1 MAQDPAASLV
11 RINRIA
17 IDSVDDRRVAD
28 FRIVSDP
35 ALMRERGLFV
45 AEGRLAVE
53 RLLASPF
60 RTRALLLTAGVL
72 ARLESALDPVLAPV
86 PAPVLAACPI
96 GAGGLDV
103 YLTDSAR
110 LRQITGFR
118 FHRGCLALGVR
129 PARAADDDDEDDDW
143 PAAEPARPLVALEG
157 VSNPDNVGSIFRN
170 AAAFGAAGVVLS
182 PACAD
187 PLYRKAIRTSMGTT
201 LTLPFRVAGEW
212 PGALRRI
219 RASGARLVALTPD
232 CGATDLETF
241 AARVP
246 GGPLA
251 LLLGNEGDGV
261 SGPALDLCDARVRV
275 DIEPA
280 VDSLN
285 VATAA
290 AIVLQR
296 LRAVRA
302 AGVTTDPPTA
312 PPGRTR
318 AARPPS

>member
-1 MAQDPAASLV
+1 M

-17 IDSVDDRRVAD
+17 IDSVDDGRVDD

-35 ALMRERGLFV
+35 VLMRERGLFV

-53 RLLASPF
+53 RLLASRF

-72 ARLESALDPVLAPV
+72 ADLEPALTTCRAG
-86 PAPVLAACPI
+86 PA
-96 GAGGLDV
+96 GLDV
-103 YLTDSAR
+103 HVTDSAR
-110 LRQITGFR
+110 LRQVTGFR

-129 PARAADDDDEDDDW
+129 PASEEDDDW
-143 PAAEPARPLVALEG
+143 PTARPARPLVVLEG

-170 AAAFGAAGVVLS
+170 AAAFGAAAVVLS
-182 PACAD
+182 PTCAD

-201 LTLPFRVAGEW
+201 LTLPFRVAEEW

-219 RASGARLVALTPD
+219 RGSGARLVALTPN
-232 CGATDLETF
+232 GRATDLETF
-241 AARVP
+241 AALTP

-251 LLLGNEGDGV
+251 LLLGNEGHGV
-261 SGPALDLCDARVRV
+261 SGAALDLCDERVRV

-296 LRAVRA
+296 LRA
-302 AGVTTDPPTA
+302 AGENEGGHGISTW
-312 PPGRTR
+312 
-318 AARPPS
+318 PS